1 MTTLNRQQHKVYKEL
16 KEFITD
22 ESINKSLLVQ
32 AEADFTAI
40 ENCIKNFLK
49 DNPLRDTDTLI
60 TLIDDLRSLHE
71 VSSVDDEIN
80 DEGYGHF
87 TVETPNI
94 LIIYDVNSCNIP
106 LNNYFNLYFED
117 DDIEFEDCEI
127 TALREVIKEL

>member
-49 DNPLRDTDTLI
+49 DNPLRDTDTLV
-60 TLIDDLRSLHE
+60 TLIDDLSSLRE

-117 DDIEFEDCEI
+117 DDKEFEDCEI
-127 TALREVIKEL
+127 TALREIIKEL